1 MLIFVK
7 DVLLCIIS
15 TKDSETN
22 SELER
27 ERERDA
33 YKNRSK
39 STVKSTVRPFRF
51 RLIVPQLI
59 PRTAS
64 VSILTMH
71 NIEQSFLRI
80 TYAREIIHPLESIYE
95 KNL

>member
-27 ERERDA
+27 ERERE
-33 YKNRSK
+33 RE
-39 STVKSTVRPFRF
+39 T
-51 RLIVPQLI
+51 
-59 PRTAS
+59 
-64 VSILTMH
+64 
-71 NIEQSFLRI
+71 RI
-80 TYAREIIHPLESIYE
+80 KIGA
-95 KNL
+95 NLP

>member
-1 MLIFVK
+1 M
-7 DVLLCIIS
+7 
-15 TKDSETN
+15 
-22 SELER
+22 
-27 ERERDA
+27 
-33 YKNRSK
+33 
-39 STVKSTVRPFRF
+39 KSTVRPFRF
-51 RLIVPQLI
+51 RLIVSQLI